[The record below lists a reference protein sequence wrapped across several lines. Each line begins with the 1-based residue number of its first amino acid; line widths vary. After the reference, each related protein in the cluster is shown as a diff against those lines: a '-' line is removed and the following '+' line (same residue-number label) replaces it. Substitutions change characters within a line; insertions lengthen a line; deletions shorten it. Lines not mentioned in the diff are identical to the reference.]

1 MRRKP
6 FNCLHALILRKM
18 AEALF
23 YKQPMAITPRQLVE
37 NMQDLFGQIEGGKP
51 REIGW
56 TVLALALALGGP
68 FFIWGSV
75 KFRVRRIE
83 KRLQRTKVDLL
94 QDLARIR
101 GLIYAGYYGHWQDGG
116 EDGNRSNPVLNAL
129 GFTLPKHRD
138 RSGPN
143 DVQITSPDPARDLPA
158 TAFIDP
164 AAIPEETDII
174 VIGSGAGGAT
184 AAAELV
190 KKGHQVLIL
199 EAGPNFP
206 SSSIT
211 HEEKSMAARMFV
223 DGGIQTTRDNDIIVF
238 QGRVVGGSTVINNGI
253 CLRVKHEGHI
263 HPDAPDVVDRWHA
276 LNAPISPEKLKESY
290 EAVEQALNVI
300 EAEHNSGRNNGPHL
314 LRGWNAYAARSNS
327 PGDKRAPA
335 RWFRKNWGGP
345 KATPRACNYC
355 GYCNTGC
362 AYGRKDAMPQSR
374 LREATDLGARILC
387 ESLALRIVWKA
398 DGLEGKRTAD
408 GVEIR
413 TAAGIVKIIRARKG
427 VVVAGGALA
436 SSRLLNASG
445 IQNSGRN
452 MSLNIACPVVA
463 LMPESVEPRSWDE
476 DQMTTYVDRG
486 DFLLESHFQPPMS
499 MATLVP
505 GWFGEHFGRMHNY
518 NRLASAGILFPADRC
533 GRMKDGKLSFKLGS
547 QEMNLMRSALATLTK
562 VHFAA
567 GALEVYPALA
577 RGQTLKAGMTDQEID
592 AFYRD
597 NIQEADDVTL
607 SSSHPQ
613 GGNAIGTDPKT
624 SVIGM
629 DFKVHG
635 TSNVL
640 VTDASVF
647 PSCIRVN
654 AQLTTM
660 AMAHYA
666 TSGTDPFS

>member
-1 MRRKP
+1 MRRRP
-6 FNCLHALILRKM
+6 FNRLHALILRRM
-18 AEALF
+18 TEALF
-23 YKQPMAITPRQLVE
+23 HGQPMAITPAQVVE
-37 NMQDLFGQIEGGKP
+37 NMQDLFGQIEGKKP

-56 TVLALALALGGP
+56 TLLVLALVLGGP
-68 FFIWGSV
+68 FFIWGSPA
-75 KFRVRRIE
+75 FRIRRIE

-101 GLIYAGYYGHWQDGG
+101 GLIYAGYYGHWLDGG
-116 EDGNRSNPVLNAL
+116 EDANRANPVLNAL
-129 GFTLPKHRD
+129 GFELPGHRT
-138 RSGPN
+138 RGSE
-143 DVQITSPDPARDLPA
+143 DVPVTAPDPNRDLPA
-158 TAFIDP
+158 SAFVDP
-164 AAIPEETDII
+164 AAIPDEADVI

-184 AAAELV
+184 AAAELTRY
-190 KKGHQVLIL
+190 GHTVLIL

-206 SSSIT
+206 SSAIT
-211 HEEKSMAARMFV
+211 HEEKRMAARMFV

-253 CLRVKHEGHI
+253 CLRVRHDGYS
-263 HPDAPDVVDRWHA
+263 HPEADDVLGQWHA
-276 LNAPISPEKLKESY
+276 LGAPVPRAALDASY
-290 EAVEQALNVI
+290 EQVESALHVI
-300 EAEHNSGRNNGPHL
+300 EADPLSGRHNGPHM
-314 LRGWNAYAARSNS
+314 LRGWAAFAARSTS
-327 PGDKRAPA
+327 ARDKRSPA
-335 RWFRKNWGGP
+335 RWFRKNWGGA
-345 KATPRACNYC
+345 KDDPRACNYC

-374 LREATDLGARILC
+374 LREASERGARILC
-387 ESLALRIVWKA
+387 NTTARRILWKK
-398 DGLEGKRTAD
+398 DKVDGKRVAS

-413 TAAGIVKIIRARKG
+413 TPSGARKVVQARKG

-436 SSRLLNASG
+436 SSRLLGDSG
-445 IQNSGRN
+445 IDNAGDN
-452 MSLNIACPVVA
+452 ISLNIACPVVA
-463 LMPESVEPRSWDE
+463 LMPKDAPQRAWDE

-533 GRMKDGKLSFKLGS
+533 GRMKGGKLSFKLGTR
-547 QEMNLMRSALATLTK
+547 EMDLMRDALATLTK

-577 RGQTLKAGMTDQEID
+577 RGQTLQAGMTDAEID

-597 NIQEADDVTL
+597 SIQEADDVTL

-613 GGNAIGTDPKT
+613 GGNAIGTDPST
-624 SVIGM
+624 SVIDM
-629 DFKVHG
+629 EFRVHG
-635 TSNVL
+635 TANVL

-666 TSGTDPFS
+666 ISRKDPFS